1 MKSTTEISKMVITTL
16 KDDGFFDNEWID
28 ENKFRPRFINATS
41 NVEFTDEIEGLTT
54 LLSIAEQVAK
64 DIIRENVDD
73 TLEQLVD
80 KGMVN
85 EVVMDNGEL
94 AFELNK
100 NYNGEE

>member
-41 NVEFTDEIEGLTT
+41 DVEFTDEIEGLTT

>member
-1 MKSTTEISKMVITTL
+1 MKSTTEISKMVMTTL

>member
-41 NVEFTDEIEGLTT
+41 DVEFTDEIEGLTT

-80 KGMVN
+80 KGMIN